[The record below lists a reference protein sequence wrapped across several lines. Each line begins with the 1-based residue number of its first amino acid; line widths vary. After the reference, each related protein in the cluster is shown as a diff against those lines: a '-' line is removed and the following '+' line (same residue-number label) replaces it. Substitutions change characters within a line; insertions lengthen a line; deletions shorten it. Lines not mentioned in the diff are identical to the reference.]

1 MKTIALTI
9 LLSLIMSFNTTSA
22 FVQEMDFELEEEE
35 YIDDIPFKTAAV
47 ISTIIVDYD
56 TSESEE
62 DLSANSFETK
72 KNNEVYLAS
81 KMEFNLEEE
90 EYVDDIPFNTRKIF
104 NAMVNFDENDMNI
117 IVQDFCLANEEYV
130 DDIPFDTKQIIHDRL
145 IYPEFAK
152 NMSLEGT
159 VRVCCKYDENGFL
172 KVIACNSTNKMLRDY
187 VVSVLED
194 IRLRYGIVS
203 MEKEYVLK
211 FNFRSI

>member
-1 MKTIALTI
+1 
-9 LLSLIMSFNTTSA
+9 MSFNTTSA
-22 FVQEMDFELEEEE
+22 FVQELDFKPEKEK
-35 YIDDIPFKTAAV
+35 YIDYIPSKTNDHN
-47 ISTIIVDYD
+47 SSIIVDYD
-56 TSESEE
+56 TSESENN
-62 DLSANSFETK
+62 LSANSLET
-72 KNNEVYLAS
+72 NENSEDYLYS
-81 KMEFNLEEE
+81 KLEFNLEEE
-90 EYVDDIPFNTRKIF
+90 EYVDDIPFNTREIF
-104 NAMVNFDENDMNI
+104 NAMVNFDENDKNV

-159 VRVCCKYDENGFL
+159 VCVCCKYDENGFL